1 MAGAQ
6 PIARTLRILSYL
18 LSYPGTAWRANLR
31 DLRHAIEDDRVL
43 AKRRR
48 LELLR
53 LVDGIAAADPIEAE
67 AAYLEVF
74 DRGRATSL
82 HLFEHVHGDS
92 RDRGPALTD
101 LGQTYAQAGL
111 DLAAGELPDYLPA
124 VLEFAS
130 TQPPR
135 EARAL
140 LGEMAHILNALMTAL
155 TKRRS
160 GYARVIGA
168 LLEIA
173 GEKAV
178 AVELPPEEPLDA
190 TWAEPPV
197 FAGCSSPGQSRPDA
211 PQPVQFVRNASRAQ
225 GATA

>member
-1 MAGAQ
+1 MTTVH
-6 PIARTLRILSYL
+6 PIARPLRMLAYL
-18 LSYPGTAWRANLR
+18 LSYPDLAWRANLV

-43 AKRRR
+43 PKRRR
-48 LELLR
+48 LELIR
-53 LVDGIAAADPIEAE
+53 LVDGIRATDPLEAE

-74 DRGRATSL
+74 DRGRSTSL

-92 RDRGPALTD
+92 RERGPALID

-111 DLAAGELPDYLPA
+111 ELAAGELPDYLPA

-130 TQPPR
+130 TQPPK

-140 LGEMAHILNALMTAL
+140 LSEMAHIFNALMTAL
-155 TKRRS
+155 TKRQS
-160 GYARVIGA
+160 AYASVIGA
-168 LLEIA
+168 LLELA

-190 TWAEPPV
+190 TWEEPPV
-197 FAGCSSPGQSRPDA
+197 FAGCSSPGQSKPNT
-211 PQPVQFVRNASRAQ
+211 PQPVHIVRTPRTQ

>member
-1 MAGAQ
+1 MTT
-6 PIARTLRILSYL
+6 ARSLARPLRILSHL
-18 LSYPGTAWRANLR
+18 LSYPDAAWRGNLR

-43 AKRRR
+43 HKRRR
-48 LELLR
+48 LELIR
-53 LVDGIAAADPIEAE
+53 LVDGIARADPIEAE
-67 AAYLEVF
+67 ADYLEVF
-74 DRGRATSL
+74 DRGRRTSL

-92 RDRGPALTD
+92 RERGPALID
-101 LGQTYAQAGL
+101 LGQIYATAGL

-130 TQPPR
+130 TQPPK

-140 LGEMAHILNALMTAL
+140 LAEMAHIFNALMSAL
-155 TKRRS
+155 ARRQS
-160 GYARVIGA
+160 AYASVVGA
-168 LLEIA
+168 LLELA

-178 AVELPPEEPLDA
+178 AVELPPDEPLDA

-197 FAGCSSPGQSRPDA
+197 FAGCSSPGQSKPGT
-211 PQPVQFVRNASRAQ
+211 PQPVHLVRNARTP